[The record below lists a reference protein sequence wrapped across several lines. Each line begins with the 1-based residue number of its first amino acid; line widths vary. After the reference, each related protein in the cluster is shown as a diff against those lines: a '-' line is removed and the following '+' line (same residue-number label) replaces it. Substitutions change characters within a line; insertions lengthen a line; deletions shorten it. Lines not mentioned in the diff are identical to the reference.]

1 LYRVSPGT
9 ANRANRSAT
18 VTAVL
23 ARLPLLPALSLAIA
37 LRALAALGGALVL
50 LVLAANAYIVI
61 STRGDA
67 TSAIAA
73 LPHAQA
79 AIVPGAQVY
88 PDGTLSSMLADRVRR
103 TVELWEANKVDRILV
118 SGNHGSWRYDEPDA
132 MRRALM
138 RAGVPGNVIFTD
150 HAGFNTRAT
159 MVRAKRI
166 FQVSSA
172 IVVTQGFHMDRAL
185 YLAKAAGIEVHG
197 LTSDLHGYGQ
207 KKLQSGIREI
217 FARVKAIGDEAL
229 DSGVMGGPPIPITGD
244 GRASWG
250 PKPPPGTP
258 PAGAPKD

>member
-1 LYRVSPGT
+1 
-9 ANRANRSAT
+9 
-18 VTAVL
+18 VL
-23 ARLPLLPALSLAIA
+23 ARLSWPTLPAISLTHA
-37 LRALAALGGALVL
+37 LRAAALLIGALVL
-50 LVLAANAYIVI
+50 VIGASNAYIVF
-61 STRGDA
+61 STRGEA
-67 TSAIAA
+67 TDDISN

-79 AIVPGAQVY
+79 AIVPGAQVRT
-88 PDGTLSSMLADRVRR
+88 DGTMSLMLADRVDR
-103 TVELWEANKVDRILV
+103 TVKLWRAGKVDRILV
-118 SGNHGSWRYDEPDA
+118 SGDHGQWTYDEPDT
-132 MRRALM
+132 MRQALM
-138 RAGVPGNVIFTD
+138 RAGVPGHVIFTD

-207 KKLQSGIREI
+207 KKLQSGIREM

-229 DSGVMGGPPIPITGD
+229 DSGVLGGPPIPITGD

-250 PKPPPGTP
+250 PEPPPGSP
-258 PAGAPKD
+258 PTRAPKD